1 MMTWMPSLNALRAFE
16 ATARHLSYRRAAE
29 ELHVSPAAVK
39 QLVAKLEHAMG
50 TPLLVRDGR
59 GLALTQAG
67 VEGSQRLAPA
77 FREIAGAVE
86 AMRVTEQRRRLILSV
101 EPSFATA
108 WLVPR
113 LDDFRRRHPEVDVL
127 VDSSLHLVDIER
139 GAADLAIRFW
149 NGSDDGLVMNRLFD
163 EELCAFCSPALVEGA
178 DAINSL
184 EDLERTTLL
193 HWDLSAMPWAHATRM
208 WMGWTPWLARVGAEH
223 IKTGEGLRF
232 SDYNMAVQAAIAG
245 QGVILGSGPVFRDLV
260 ASGLLVSP
268 IREKVVTDIGYD
280 LLASERSLGR
290 EEVRSFRDWIIET
303 AQPSR

>member
-1 MMTWMPSLNALRAFE
+1 MKTWLPSLNALRAFE
-16 ATARHLSYRRAAE
+16 ATARHLNYRRAAE

-39 QLVAKLEHAMG
+39 QLVAKLEQAMG
-50 TPLLVRDGR
+50 TPLLVRRGR
-59 GLALTQAG
+59 SLALTQAG

-77 FREIAGAVE
+77 FRDIAGAVE
-86 AMRVTEQRRRLILSV
+86 AMRVAEQRRRLILSV

-113 LDDFRRRHPEVDVL
+113 LDDFRQRYPGVDVL
-127 VDSSLHLVDIER
+127 VDSSLHMVDVER

-149 NGSDDGLVMNRLFD
+149 NGSDDGLVMHRLFD
-163 EELCAFCSPALVEGA
+163 EELCAFCSPTLVEG
-178 DAINSL
+178 DAGINSL
-184 EDLERTTLL
+184 GDLEQTTLL
-193 HWDLSAMPWAHATRM
+193 HWDLTDMPWAHATRF
-208 WMGWTPWLARVGAEH
+208 WVGWTPWLARIGAEH
-223 IKTGEGLRF
+223 IKPGEGLRF

-268 IREKVVTDIGYD
+268 FREKVVTDIGYD
-280 LLASERSLGR
+280 LLASERSLER
-290 EEVRSFRDWIIET
+290 EEVRNFRDWIIET